1 MDRWD
6 RILSEQHVLVE
17 LQSTKKFDAIRE
29 VSAVLKD
36 DEAIED
42 PKLFLANLIRREK
55 ENSTGIGKG
64 VAVPHAHEDS
74 IRRQI
79 LAVGISKQGIDFDA
93 IDGELVHI
101 VAVLAT
107 PKKHQKQ
114 HMELLAALSRVLQD
128 QQVRSTLIGASRAF
142 EVVSALT
149 ESGN

>member
-29 VSAVLKD
+29 VSAVLED

-79 LAVGISKQGIDFDA
+79 LAVGISKPGIDFDA
-93 IDGELVHI
+93 IDGEPVHI

-107 PKKHQKQ
+107 PRKHQKQ

-128 QQVRSTLIGASRAF
+128 EEVRSTLIGASRAS
-142 EVVSALT
+142 EVVEALT
-149 ESGN
+149 ER